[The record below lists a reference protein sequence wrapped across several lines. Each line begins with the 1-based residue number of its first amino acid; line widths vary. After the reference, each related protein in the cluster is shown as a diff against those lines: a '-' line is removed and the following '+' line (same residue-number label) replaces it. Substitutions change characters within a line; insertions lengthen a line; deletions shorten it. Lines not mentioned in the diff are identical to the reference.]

1 MCKINGHSIFSYIAQ
16 PWNGKRLA
24 SSKKR
29 EQEITKAQQE
39 VAIAQETRD
48 KATSESE
55 LNQSTAKS
63 VQTKKATKRDLSSL
77 KVPLATSQTG
87 ASIGG
92 ASGLGLNLGG

>member
-1 MCKINGHSIFSYIAQ
+1 MCKINGHSLFTYIAQ
-16 PWNGKRLA
+16 PWNTKKLQE
-24 SSKKR
+24 SKKNER
-29 EQEITKAQQE
+29 ELNQARQEAVEALNNSNDAVK
-39 VAIAQETRD
+39 ET
-48 KATSESE
+48 E